1 MGGTGET
8 SREST
13 STLPA
18 WVESIVLHDL
28 HIQLPAGVG
37 NDQALLA

>member
-18 WVESIVLHDL
+18 WVESIVLH
-28 HIQLPAGVG
+28 IQLPAGVG